1 MKFQIVFSRQK
12 FNYLHNDQD
21 FNLYVY
27 IVCLFIFFALE
38 STPRSSLEPTGGN
51 WPFEH
56 AFSRPRVCRVPVRWP
71 TTDRHFMHD
80 GNVRIDRK
88 IYA

>member
-1 MKFQIVFSRQK
+1 MTFDIASLLVSDIAFTNQVIGLILF
-12 FNYLHNDQD
+12 
-21 FNLYVY
+21 
-27 IVCLFIFFALE
+27 VCLFFALE

-56 AFSRPRVCRVPVRWP
+56 AFSRPCVCRVPVRWP
-71 TTDRHFMHD
+71 ITDRHFMHD

-88 IYA
+88 IYARRL